1 MGEMDAYKDIFMS
14 ESAEFVQAI
23 TEGLLALETNA
34 GDLEPVEVIFRG
46 AHSLK
51 GMSATMGYERTA
63 DLTHRM
69 ETLMDRV
76 RKRELAVDSR
86 LIDLMLEAVDTVR
99 VLIEDE
105 SEGRSDVDTG
115 PMIERILAMAE
126 GEATADGPAAAP
138 GAAPRKRTARR
149 KPTAVKAPIG
159 GQSDDEL
166 DEVPGVP
173 MRPEVGSETAR
184 TYRVTVTLEEACVLK
199 AVRAYM
205 VIKRLTHMGEVLET
219 IPEARDIEDERFD
232 REFVVV
238 VRTSATAESVQK
250 ATLGVSEIEKAVA
263 EVTAEAAGTAKTAGG
278 ALSGQASRPAIPKL
292 SETQTVRI
300 AIGHLDSMVNLVGE
314 FVILRSRLERVAR
327 DLKDRELDDTLE
339 ELHRVSSELQH
350 EVMHTRMVPVGN
362 IFNRFPRMVRDLAR
376 DLGKDIAFEMDGLD
390 IELDRTVLDEIG
402 DPIVHLLRNSVDHGI
417 GDPATREAGGKPA
430 RGTVRLTAARERDQ
444 VRITVSDDGRGIDV
458 ERIWDK
464 ACSLNV
470 VEPEAREAY
479 RDEEILLL
487 TCMPGFSTAENAT
500 RVSGRGVGMD
510 VVKGKIEHLGGSLT
524 ISSAPGLGTETVLTL
539 PLTLAIIQALMIGA
553 AGRTFAI
560 PLSSVDEVFSPQ
572 DAAIDTV
579 DGAPVIVMRD
589 HSIVPV
595 FRVDALLGLGGVASR
610 LPDDAEHL
618 VLVEDAVGHRRA
630 LVVEKLYGRHEI
642 VVKPISRMFRDAK
655 GIGGATV
662 LGDGRVALIID
673 PRTIFPM
680 REESR

>member
-1 MGEMDAYKDIFMS
+1 MGEMDAYKDVFLS

-23 TEGLLALETNA
+23 TDGLLALEANA
-34 GDLEPVEVIFRG
+34 GDLEPVETIFRG

-76 RKRELAVDSR
+76 RKRELAPDTR

-99 VLIEDE
+99 ALIEDE
-105 SEGRSDVDTG
+105 SEGHSQIDAA
-115 PMIERILAMAE
+115 PIIERIREMVE
-126 GEATADGPAAAP
+126 TEAAADEP
-138 GAAPRKRTARR
+138 AEPEGSRVAAPQTTTAA
-149 KPTAVKAPIG
+149 KMPADT
-159 GQSDDEL
+159 QSDGDRE
-166 DEVPGVP
+166 GVP
-173 MRPEVGSETAR
+173 EAVPVQESGSEAAR

-205 VIKRLTHMGEVLET
+205 VIKRLTHMGEVIET
-219 IPEARDIEDERFD
+219 VPDARDIEDERFD

-238 VRTSATAESVQK
+238 VRTSADAEAVQK
-250 ATLGVSEIEKAVA
+250 ATLGVSEIETAVA
-263 EVTAEAAGTAKTAGG
+263 ELTAETADTAKSSAGTP
-278 ALSGQASRPAIPKL
+278 SGLASRPSIPKL

-300 AIGHLDSMVNLVGE
+300 AIGHLDSMINLVGE
-314 FVILRSRLERVAR
+314 LVILRSRLERVAR
-327 DLKDRELDDTLE
+327 KLEDRELDDTLE

-417 GDPATREAGGKPA
+417 ADPATREAAGKPR
-430 RGTVRLTAARERDQ
+430 RGTVRLSAARERDQ

-458 ERIWDK
+458 DRIWEK
-464 ACSLNV
+464 ACSLAA

-487 TCMPGFSTAENAT
+487 TCMPGFSTSESAT
-500 RVSGRGVGMD
+500 KVSGRGVGMD

-524 ISSAPGLGTETVLTL
+524 ISSTPGQGTETVLTL

-553 AGRTFAI
+553 AGRTFAV

-589 HSIVPV
+589 HSIVPI
-595 FRVDALLGLGGVASR
+595 FRVDALLGLGGNASR
-610 LPDDAEHL
+610 PPDNAEHL

-630 LVVEKLYGRHEI
+630 LVVEDLYGRHEI
-642 VVKPISRMFRDAK
+642 VVKPLSRMFRDAK

-673 PRTIFPM
+673 PRTIFPA

>member
-23 TEGLLALETNA
+23 TDGLLALESNG
-34 GDLEPVEVIFRG
+34 GDLEPVETVFRG

-51 GMSATMGYERTA
+51 GMSAAMGYNRTA

-69 ETLMDRV
+69 ESLMSRV
-76 RKRELAVDSR
+76 RKRERAVDSE
-86 LIDLMLEAVDTVR
+86 LIDLMLEAVDMVR
-99 VLIEDE
+99 ALIADE
-105 SEGRSDVDTG
+105 SEGRSDVD
-115 PMIERILAMAE
+115 PAIIIARILAMVGDESTSGQNAAEPTGAGPEGPAPKVEASVSFDAEAPAAE
-126 GEATADGPAAAP
+126 GPANTGESAP
-138 GAAPRKRTARR
+138 ESAH
-149 KPTAVKAPIG
+149 
-159 GQSDDEL
+159 
-166 DEVPGVP
+166 
-173 MRPEVGSETAR
+173 

-219 IPEARDIEDERFD
+219 IPEAREIEDEQFD

-238 VRTSATAESVQK
+238 VRASGSSDEVEK
-250 ATLGVSEIEKAVA
+250 ATIGVSEVEKAVV
-263 EVTAEAAGTAKTAGG
+263 EVVAAPSVPIKPAG
-278 ALSGQASRPAIPKL
+278 ASSGLAARPAIPKL

-300 AIGHLDSMVNLVGE
+300 AIGHLDTMVNLVGE
-314 FVILRSRLERVAR
+314 LVILRSRLGRLA
-327 DLKDRELDDTLE
+327 RELGARELEDTLE

-376 DLGKDIAFEMDGLD
+376 DLGKDVAFEMDGLD

-417 GDPATREAGGKPA
+417 EDGATREVAGKTP

-444 VRITVSDDGRGIDV
+444 VRIAVSDDGRGIDV
-458 ERIWDK
+458 ERIWEK
-464 ACSLNV
+464 ACSMSIV
-470 VEPEAREAY
+470 DADSREAY
-479 RDEEILLL
+479 RDQEVLLL
-487 TCMPGFSTAENAT
+487 TCLPGFSTAEKAT
-500 RVSGRGVGMD
+500 KVSGRGVGMD
-510 VVKGKIEHLGGSLT
+510 VVKGKIEHLGGSLSINST
-524 ISSAPGLGTETVLTL
+524 PGSGTDIVLTL

-560 PLSSVDEVFSPQ
+560 PLGSVDEVLSPQ

-589 HSIVPV
+589 HSIVPI
-595 FRVDALLGLGGVASR
+595 FRVDSLLGLGGTANQ
-610 LPDDAEHL
+610 LPGDNEHL
-618 VLVEDAVGHRRA
+618 VLVEDAVGHQRA
-630 LVVEKLYGRHEI
+630 LVVQQLFGRNEI
-642 VVKPISRMFRDAK
+642 VVKPLSRMFRDTR

-662 LGDGRVALIID
+662 LGDGRVALIVD
-673 PRTIFPM
+673 PRTIFPV